1 MSSSAGQ
8 VLFAGKS
15 QNAAYNPILRD
26 ILTLI
31 SNTLYFWEKDPL
43 ARTHIDYLVILR
55 PAASSSQKRGFF
67 PGYQALHLPRHPDCG
82 YASPPYR

>member
-15 QNAAYNPILRD
+15 QNADYNPILRD

-31 SNTLYFWEKDPL
+31 SNTLYFCLGPH
-43 ARTHIDYLVILR
+43 AH
-55 PAASSSQKRGFF
+55 
-67 PGYQALHLPRHPDCG
+67 
-82 YASPPYR
+82 